1 LFKKVREDIRAV
13 KASDPA
19 ATSSIAIF
27 LCYPGIQATAAHRF
41 ENWLWRHGRRGIA
54 RFLSQVT
61 RFFTGIEIHPGA
73 TLGRRVFI
81 DHGMGVIIGETAVV
95 ANDVT
100 IFQGVT
106 LGGTGK
112 EHGKR
117 HPNVNEGAIIGV
129 GASVLG
135 NITIGARSKVG
146 GGAVVVDN
154 VPDDCTVV
162 GIPGRVVIQNGMR
175 ICPADPYRRDLM
187 PDPTEAHIEQLE
199 ARIAVLE
206 ARASRAFGANL
217 EEQVKPFSGADPVV
231 TEPVVRPGE
240 RPIVEAKRP
249 EVIQAE
255 VRAEVLAV
263 AQELRKDEEAQS
275 ESL

>member
-1 LFKKVREDIRAV
+1 MFRKLREDIKAV
-13 KASDPA
+13 KLSDPA
-19 ATSSIAIF
+19 ATSSLAIL
-27 LCYPGIQATAAHRF
+27 LCYPGVQAASAHRF

-95 ANDVT
+95 GDDVT
-100 IFQGVT
+100 IYQGVT

-117 HPNVNEGAIIGV
+117 HPNLDDHVVVGV
-129 GASVLG
+129 GAAVLG
-135 NITIGARSKVG
+135 NITIGARCKVG

-154 VPDDCTVV
+154 VPPDCTVV
-162 GIPGRVVIQNGMR
+162 GIPGRIVAQNGMR

-187 PDPTEAHIEQLE
+187 PDPLEAQIELLHQRVVQLE
-199 ARIAVLE
+199 SQLDMPTPRWQGRGTEVFELSDE
-206 ARASRAFGANL
+206 MFN
-217 EEQVKPFSGADPVV
+217 SG
-231 TEPVVRPGE
+231 GG
-240 RPIVEAKRP
+240 I
-249 EVIQAE
+249 
-255 VRAEVLAV
+255 
-263 AQELRKDEEAQS
+263 
-275 ESL
+275 